1 MKKRLVSV
9 ALVAALAA
17 GTLAGCGSSSSGDDT
32 QAAAGGETAG
42 KGGSSDENITLRFA
56 WWGGDERNEATLK
69 VIEQFE
75 AAHPNITI
83 EAEYGGSD
91 GYHDK
96 LATQLASGT
105 AADIVQVD
113 PEVFPTY
120 VSTGDYFIDYKD
132 YDMDLSN
139 FDENYIS
146 LEINGRY
153 DGKQLGLPTGISG
166 SGMLVNKDL
175 ADAIGIDFSQPY
187 TWSDLIDMGK
197 KVREYDDSM
206 YLLCA
211 NKEYLVNMVVFNYG
225 KQLLGKTFFDADT
238 KTLNLT
244 EDDLKTVYEYV
255 KQLYDEEVVAPASYQ
270 ASYTGDNLQSD
281 TNWIAGKYV
290 AAPTYISTIDV
301 MVAANPEANYMMGQL
316 PVLDGATEKGWASN
330 TPQVIAIT
338 KTCEHPEAAV
348 EFMNYFYND
357 DTALETLGAT
367 RSVPP
372 TEKARKIC
380 SDKGILSEI
389 TMEGADIAAAM
400 GGTPNDKIS
409 SSQESKTILFD
420 SVETIGYGAST
431 PSTCCLVWSSN
442 KHLIINRECRKK
454 DTKVFCG
461 ALFLPIGG
469 HYEQEKNHEK
479 GISGIPVYP
488 SLDLRLCHSSALSFC
503 FIFYLFFY
511 RLYCWCKGNLP
522 GSCKLQKV
530 IYPG

>member
-17 GTLAGCGSSSSGDDT
+17 GTLAGCGSSSSGDNT

-301 MVAANPEANYMMGQL
+301 MVAANPEATVEFAYVGSYEDPAKAKEIASAMISQGCD
-316 PVLDGATEKGWASN
+316 VLQTDSGASN
-330 TPQVIAIT
+330 AGVVEACKDAGILCAGEIT
-338 KTCEHPEAAV
+338 DYYDVYEGFYGIEGIGFGDTAYKAV
-348 EFMNYFYND
+348 EMLINDNFEGGTHGIRDLTNGGYFMDWDAFNRFADANEEYSEVMKAAIADAQKLEEQIKEMFFGGEISFND
-357 DTALETLGAT
+357 EVYITNARHKAALEEA
-367 RSVPP
+367 
-372 TEKARKIC
+372 
-380 SDKGILSEI
+380 DK
-389 TMEGADIAAAM
+389 
-400 GGTPNDKIS
+400 
-409 SSQESKTILFD
+409 
-420 SVETIGYGAST
+420 
-431 PSTCCLVWSSN
+431 
-442 KHLIINRECRKK
+442 
-454 DTKVFCG
+454 
-461 ALFLPIGG
+461 
-469 HYEQEKNHEK
+469 
-479 GISGIPVYP
+479 
-488 SLDLRLCHSSALSFC
+488 SLDLVRNSIEMGMPEDFFSIDLMNAYENLGKILGESVGEDLVNEIFSKFC
-503 FIFYLFFY
+503 MG
-511 RLYCWCKGNLP
+511 K
-522 GSCKLQKV
+522 
-530 IYPG
+530 

>member
-1 MKKRLVSV
+1 MKKRFVSV

-17 GTLAGCGSSSSGDDT
+17 GTLAGCGSSSSGDNT
-32 QAAAGGETAG
+32 QAAAGGETTG

-409 SSQESKTILFD
+409 FSQESKTILFD

-431 PSTCCLVWSSN
+431 PEEAAADT
-442 KHLIINRECRKK
+442 INLLS
-454 DTKVFCG
+454 G
-461 ALFLPIGG
+461 L
-469 HYEQEKNHEK
+469 EQ
-479 GISGIPVYP
+479 
-488 SLDLRLCHSSALSFC
+488 
-503 FIFYLFFY
+503 
-511 RLYCWCKGNLP
+511 
-522 GSCKLQKV
+522 
-530 IYPG
+530 